1 MENHKPNH
9 ILCAV
14 RGRPA
19 SRATVSRA
27 IELALE
33 SGARLTF
40 LHILDAEFLK
50 NAPVGPLSVVY
61 QELAGMG
68 EFAMLI
74 LLDRAQRRG
83 VKEVDYLVREGNIH
97 KQLFRSALET
107 EADTIVIGQPKPRQG
122 RNVFRPEEFKDLV
135 MRLETEANLQVIQVP
150 HDLPATDTLGNS
162 P

>member
-1 MENHKPNH
+1 MENDHPQH

-27 IELALE
+27 IVLALE

-50 NAPVGPLSVVY
+50 NAPGGPLSVVY

-68 EFAMLI
+68 EFAMQI
-74 LLDRAQRRG
+74 LVERAQRRG

-97 KQLFRSALET
+97 KQLYQCALET

-122 RNVFRPEEFKDLV
+122 RNVFRPKEYQDLITH
-135 MRLETEANLQVIQVP
+135 LEGEANLRVIQVP
-150 HDLPATDTLGNS
+150 HESG
-162 P
+162 